1 MAHSHFIPP
10 IIPDVFRAAHPHV
23 RLRVVGIGLDRM
35 RRDTICRSVPSNHPH
50 VERNVAAAA
59 ELGLYRS

>member
-1 MAHSHFIPP
+1 MFS
-10 IIPDVFRAAHPHV
+10 RAAHPRV